1 MEHRRPRCPDAR
13 GVVIIVA
20 VLVTMAGCGYRR
32 PPLVRVEGVVT
43 LDGAP
48 VAEADVTLVP
58 VGRGRA
64 ARGLASETGR
74 VTFSTYA
81 FGDGV
86 IPGTYKVIVSKQELT
101 KRGTRKMEALRS
113 AQSPADETASEV
125 MIEFTDGDYR
135 NLLPSKYAGFDSTDL
150 SVTIERGTKSIP
162 LALTSAPSGE
172 AR

>member
-13 GVVIIVA
+13 GVVIVFA
-20 VLVTMAGCGYRR
+20 VLVTVAGCGYRR

-43 LDGAP
+43 LDGVP

-64 ARGLASETGR
+64 ARGLASETGQ
-74 VTFSTYA
+74 VAFSTYS

-86 IPGTYKVIVSKQELT
+86 IPGTYKVIVLKQELT

-113 AQSPADETASEV
+113 AQAPADETASEV

-135 NLLPSKYAGFDSTDL
+135 NLLPSTYAGFDSTDL

-162 LALTSAPSGE
+162 LSLTSAPSGK